1 MLFRWFLLLFRL
13 FSLLLFRWFL
23 LSFSER
29 GEACTHGVNIQP
41 PPNPATHK
49 KRKRKKEK
57 RRRRRRIGLKALIRF
72 APRVKL
78 QKPEHDPEAVVF
90 HVVVKK
96 SDRALEERDY
106 GAARLSVKGARILWL

>member
-1 MLFRWFLLLFRL
+1 MV
-13 FSLLLFRWFL
+13 ST
-23 LSFSER
+23 SNPHP
-29 GEACTHGVNIQP
+29 TQP
-41 PPNPATHK
+41 HT
-49 KRKRKKEK
+49 KKEK
-57 RRRRRRIGLKALIRF
+57 EKRRRRRRRIGLKALIRF

>member
-1 MLFRWFLLLFRL
+1 MV
-13 FSLLLFRWFL
+13 ST
-23 LSFSER
+23 SNPHP
-29 GEACTHGVNIQP
+29 TQP
-41 PPNPATHK
+41 PKKKKKKKK
-49 KRKRKKEK
+49 KRKKKK
-57 RRRRRRIGLKALIRF
+57 WRRRRRKGLKALIRF

-96 SDRALEERDY
+96 WDRALEERDY